1 MAIQIGGTTVITDS
15 RGITNISSGVIVG
28 VQSGGTRIGAGAT
41 TLNFIGSGN
50 TVQYNAG
57 TNTIDISISGD
68 GGGAGGGVGQ
78 KVNDVDGIFSWVAA
92 AATVTGN
99 ITFDTTNSGT
109 EDSYVISVIPN
120 ITVANGIGV
129 TVGAGKTLVIDVLQ
143 IGDL

>member
-1 MAIQIGGTTVITDS
+1 MAIQIGGTTVVTDS
-15 RGITNISSGVIVG
+15 RGITNITSGVIVG

-57 TNTIDISISGD
+57 TNTIDVSISS
-68 GGGAGGGVGQ
+68 GGGGIGE
-78 KVNDVDGIFSWVAA
+78 KVSGDADELFTWVAA

-99 ITFDTTNSGT
+99 ITFDTTNSGLV
-109 EDSYVISVIPN
+109 DSYVVTVVPN
-120 ITVANGIGV
+120 ITVASGVGV
-129 TVGAGKTLVIDVLQ
+129 TVGVGKTLVIDVLQ

>member
-28 VQSGGTRIGAGAT
+28 VQSGGSTIGSGAT

-57 TNTIDISISGD
+57 TNTIDISISG
-68 GGGAGGGVGQ
+68 GGGGVGQ

-99 ITFDTTNSGT
+99 ITFDATNSGS

-120 ITVANGIGV
+120 ITIANGIGV

>member
-57 TNTIDISISGD
+57 TNTIDISISG
-68 GGGAGGGVGQ
+68 GGGGGVGQ

-143 IGDL
+143 IGDI